1 MRAAA
6 LGFLAGTGMLQ
17 QLASLPDRRWSLLLP
32 VVLLFLWRMP
42 GRWFTLVRVT
52 GFAML
57 GFLWAIAMGHV
68 MSAGGLD
75 PALEGRDVLVEGT
88 IVSLPDPLGQRSR
101 FQFQAERLWLD
112 EESFSSTDPSTDRSV
127 AYSIKSPPGKL
138 LLSWYRDAPPLQVG
152 ERWRLRLRLKQ
163 PNGFMNPGG
172 FDYEGWLFGQGVR
185 AKGYVRKAQA
195 DDENRRLQAASGH
208 LVDRLRQTL
217 RDGIRSSLAGHP
229 QTGLVTALAVGDRSA
244 IEDAQWDMLIRTGTN
259 HLLAISGLHVGLVSG
274 MIFFLMR
281 WLWSR
286 SACASLYWPAPKAG
300 AVAALLAA
308 TLYAAL
314 AGFAVP
320 TQRAL
325 VMVAVVMLALIL
337 QRQTRPS
344 SLLALAL
351 LAVLMID
358 PLAVLAPGFWLSFAA
373 VAAILLGMS
382 GRVGGTRGWRSWGRV
397 QWVVTLGLLPLLIL
411 LFQRASLVAPL
422 ANLLAVPWVSL
433 LTVPLTLLGSLLW
446 LLFPTLGGWLLA
458 AAAWSLSILWWVLE
472 WLGAWS
478 LAQWTQSAPP
488 VWAVAS
494 ALLGVMW
501 LILPR
506 GFPARWLGWIWL
518 LPLLVVRPS
527 MPLPGEAEFTL
538 LDVGQGL
545 AAVVHTHNHVLVFD
559 TGPRFPSG
567 FNTGEA
573 VIAPFLRQRGLTGLD
588 LLIVSHGDNDHMGGA
603 LALAA
608 ELPPRQV
615 LSSVPQRLAA
625 LGAWSCL
632 GGMRWEWDGVDFE
645 LLHPRADYTAGGR
658 RGNNRSCVLRVTTA
672 AGSVLIPGDIE
683 QSAERYLL
691 TDQPDKLAAD
701 VLVVPHHGSRTSS
714 SEAFIDAVAPQF
726 ALFPVGYRNRYGHP
740 KADIVERYRQRGIR
754 LLDSASHGA
763 IRFRLGEPGGLRL
776 LDTWRQSARR
786 YWHRLPDESDG

>member
-6 LGFLAGTGMLQ
+6 LGFLAGTWMLQ
-17 QLASLPDRRWSLLLP
+17 QLAGLPDWRWPLLLP
-32 VVLLFLWRMP
+32 VVLLLLWLTPVARL
-42 GRWFTLVRVT
+42 TLIHVA
-52 GFAML
+52 GFAIL
-57 GFLWAIAMGHV
+57 GFLWATAMGHV

-88 IVSLPDPLGQRSR
+88 IVSLPDTQGHRSR

-112 EESFSSTDPSTDRSV
+112 NEPFHSTEDL
-127 AYSIKSPPGKL
+127 PGKL

-172 FDYEGWLFGQGVR
+172 FDYEGWLFAQGIR
-185 AKGYVRKAQA
+185 AKGYVRKAQT
-195 DDENRRLQAASGH
+195 DDENQRLQAASGH
-208 LVDRLRQTL
+208 VVDRLRQTL
-217 RDGIRSSLAGHP
+217 RDGISTMLAGHP

-244 IEDAQWDMLIRTGTN
+244 IADAQWDMLIRTGTN

-274 MIFFLMR
+274 MLFFLMR

-286 SACASLYWPAPKAG
+286 SARASLCWPAPKAG

-308 TLYAAL
+308 TTYAAL

-325 VMVAVVMLALIL
+325 VMVAVVMVALIL
-337 QRQTRPS
+337 QRQTRSS

-351 LAVLMID
+351 LAVLVID

-382 GRVGGTRGWRSWGRV
+382 GRVSGTRGWRSWGRV

-422 ANLLAVPWVSL
+422 ANLLAVPWVSM

-446 LLFPTLGGWLLA
+446 LLFPTLGGWLLS
-458 AAAWSLSILWWVLE
+458 AAAWSLSALWWVLE

-478 LAQWTQSAPP
+478 LAQWTQSTPP
-488 VWAVAS
+488 VWTVAS
-494 ALLGVMW
+494 ALVGVVL
-501 LILPR
+501 LIFPR
-506 GFPARWLGWIWL
+506 GFPARWLGWVWL
-518 LPLLVVRPS
+518 LPLLVVRPTPPPS
-527 MPLPGEAEFTL
+527 GEAEFTL

-545 AAVVHTHNHVLVFD
+545 AAVVHTRRHVLVFD

-573 VIAPFLRQRGLTGLD
+573 VVVPFLRQQGLTRLD
-588 LLIVSHGDNDHMGGA
+588 LLIVSHGDNDHIGGA

-608 ELPPRQV
+608 ELPPARV
-615 LSSVPQRLAA
+615 LSSVPQRLTE
-625 LGAWSCL
+625 LGAEPCL
-632 GGMRWEWDGVDFE
+632 GGMRWEWDGVGFE
-645 LLHPRADYTAGGR
+645 LLHPRADYAGGGR
-658 RGNNRSCVLRVTTA
+658 QGNNRSCVLRVTTA
-672 AGSVLIPGDIE
+672 GGSVLIPGDIE
-683 QSAERYLL
+683 QPAEAHLRASQS
-691 TDQPDKLAAD
+691 DRLAAD
-701 VLVVPHHGSRTSS
+701 ILVVPHHGSRTSS

-740 KADIVERYRQRGIR
+740 KADIVERYRQRDIH

-763 IRFRLGEPGGLRL
+763 IRFRLGGRGGLRL
-776 LDTWRQSARR
+776 VDTWRQTARR
-786 YWHRLPDESDG
+786 YWHRESGEFAG

>member
-6 LGFLAGTGMLQ
+6 LGFLAGAWMLQ
-17 QLASLPDRRWSLLLP
+17 QLASLPDWRWSLLLP
-32 VVLLFLWRMP
+32 AISLFLCLTPVVR
-42 GRWFTLVRVT
+42 FTLVRVA
-52 GFAML
+52 GFALL
-57 GFLWAIAMGHV
+57 GFFWALAVGHT
-68 MSAGGLD
+68 MSGGGLN
-75 PALEGRDVLVEGT
+75 PVLEGRDVLVEGT
-88 IVSLPDPLGQRSR
+88 IVSLPDPLGHRSR
-101 FQFQAERLWLD
+101 FQFQAERLWLAD
-112 EESFSSTDPSTDRSV
+112 APLRWRE
-127 AYSIKSPPGKL
+127 KPPGKL
-138 LLSWYRDAPPLQVG
+138 LLNWYRNAPPLRVG

-172 FDYEGWLFGQGVR
+172 FDYEGWLFGQGIR

-208 LVDRLRQTL
+208 VVDRLRQTL
-217 RDGIRSSLAGHP
+217 RDGIHSTLAGHP

-244 IEDAQWDMLIRTGTN
+244 IEDTQWDMLIRTGTN

-274 MIFFLMR
+274 MAFFLVR
-281 WLWSR
+281 WLWRR
-286 SACASLYWPAPKAG
+286 SARASLHWPAPKAG

-308 TLYAAL
+308 TIYAAL

-325 VMVAVVMLALIL
+325 AMVAVLMLALIL
-337 QRQTRPS
+337 QRQIRPS

-351 LAVLMID
+351 LVVLVID

-382 GRVGGTRGWRSWGRV
+382 GRVGTMRGWRSWGRV

-446 LLFPTLGGWLLA
+446 LPFPTLGGWLLSI
-458 AAAWSLSILWWVLE
+458 AAWSLSVLWWVLE

-488 VWAVAS
+488 AWAVAS
-494 ALLGVMW
+494 GLLGALL

-506 GFPARWLGWIWL
+506 GFPARWLGWVWL
-518 LPLLVVRPS
+518 LPLLVARPS
-527 MPLPGEAEFTL
+527 MPAPGEAEFTL

-545 AAVVHTHNHVLVFD
+545 AAVVHTQGHVLVFD
-559 TGPRFPSG
+559 TGPRFSSG
-567 FNTGEA
+567 FDTGEA
-573 VIAPFLRQRGLTGLD
+573 VVAPFLRQRGLTELD
-588 LLIVSHGDNDHMGGA
+588 LLIVSHGDNDHIGGA
-603 LALAA
+603 LPLAA
-608 ELPPRQV
+608 ELPPAQV
-615 LSSVPQRLAA
+615 LSSVPQRLAE
-625 LGAWSCL
+625 LGAGPCL
-632 GGMRWEWDGVDFE
+632 GGMRWEWDGVGFE
-645 LLHPRADYTAGGR
+645 LLHPQADFAVGR
-658 RGNNRSCVLRVTTA
+658 QQENNRSCVLRVTTTG
-672 AGSVLIPGDIE
+672 GSVLITGDIE
-683 QSAERYLL
+683 RPAETYLL
-691 TDQPDKLAAD
+691 VSQPDRLAAEI
-701 VLVVPHHGSRTSS
+701 LVVPHHGSRTSS

-726 ALFPVGYRNRYGHP
+726 ALFPVGYRNRYGFP
-740 KADIVERYRQRGIR
+740 KEDIAERYRRRGIR

-763 IRFRLGEPGGLRL
+763 IRFRLGGMEGVRL
-776 LDTWRQSARR
+776 MDTWRQSARR
-786 YWHRLPDESDG
+786 YWHRESDEVDG

>member
-6 LGFLAGTGMLQ
+6 LGFLAGTWMLQ
-17 QLASLPDRRWSLLLP
+17 QLASLPDWRWPLLLP
-32 VVLLFLWRMP
+32 VVLLFLWLVPVARL
-42 GRWFTLVRVT
+42 TLMRVA
-52 GFAML
+52 GFALL
-57 GFLWAIAMGHV
+57 GFLWAAVMGHV

-88 IVSLPDPLGQRSR
+88 IVSLPDPLGRRSR

-112 EESFSSTDPSTDRSV
+112 DESPRLTENL
-127 AYSIKSPPGKL
+127 PGKL

-172 FDYEGWLFGQGVR
+172 FDYEGWLFAQGIR

-195 DDENRRLQAASGH
+195 DDENQRLQAASGH
-208 LVDRLRQTL
+208 VVDRLRQTL
-217 RDGIRSSLAGHP
+217 RDGIRSTLAGHP

-244 IEDAQWDMLIRTGTN
+244 IADAQWDMLIRTGTN

-274 MIFFLMR
+274 MVFFLMR

-286 SACASLYWPAPKAG
+286 SARASLRWPAPKAG

-308 TLYAAL
+308 TTYAAL

-325 VMVAVVMLALIL
+325 VMVAVVMVALIL

-351 LAVLMID
+351 LVVLVID

-446 LLFPTLGGWLLA
+446 LLFPALGGWLLS
-458 AAAWSLSILWWVLE
+458 AAAWSLSALWWVLE

-494 ALLGVMW
+494 ALVGVML

-506 GFPARWLGWIWL
+506 GFPARWLGWVWL
-518 LPLLVVRPS
+518 LPLLVVRPP
-527 MPLPGEAEFTL
+527 MPPPGEAEFTL

-545 AAVVHTHNHVLVFD
+545 AAVVRTHRHVLVFD

-567 FNTGEA
+567 FNTGET
-573 VIAPFLRQRGLTGLD
+573 VVAPFLRQQGVTGLD
-588 LLIVSHGDNDHMGGA
+588 LLMVSHGDNDHIGGA
-603 LALAA
+603 TALAD
-608 ELPPRQV
+608 EWPPGRV
-615 LSSVPQRLAA
+615 LSSVPQRLAE
-625 LGAWSCL
+625 LGAESCL
-632 GGMRWEWDGVDFE
+632 GGMRWEWDGVGFE
-645 LLHPRADYTAGGR
+645 LLHPRADYAGGGR
-658 RGNNRSCVLRVTTA
+658 RGNNRSCVLRVVTA
-672 AGSVLIPGDIE
+672 GGSVLIPGDIE
-683 QSAERYLL
+683 QPAETHLL
-691 TDQPDKLAAD
+691 ANQPDRLAAD
-701 VLVVPHHGSRTSS
+701 ILVVPHHGSRTSS

-726 ALFPVGYRNRYGHP
+726 ALFPVGYRNRYGFP
-740 KADIVERYRQRGIR
+740 KADIAERYRQRDIR
-754 LLDSASHGA
+754 LLDSARHGA
-763 IRFRLGEPGGLRL
+763 IRFRLGGEGGIRL